1 MPKQWDIWHKA
12 TSREDS
18 FNIFPA
24 WRHEWY
30 LRHSGHTCMLQ
41 LHSQS
46 SCGLHNSGLLESR
59 QPLPSTPK
67 GSRSFAQ
74 ALQPWQRVKNPMFI
88 FLLCKKFG
96 QARLVWSQR
105 IHIQRLHQKCQ
116 LRRYKHQPY
125 AQPLCSSSHPRMD
138 VAHRHIKHEDCLH
151 VRKTPAWHCEF
162 APISIPFSPRCSS
175 QTPRAKTPLEV
186 ASVERD
192 SSKHLQAL
200 HGGCTRRIEAALAV
214 LGGDLSSIP
223 PVWQLR
229 ASIVWKFGGVGPS
242 ALATLLEKRGS
253 PQASPNT
260 VPR

>member
-1 MPKQWDIWHKA
+1 
-12 TSREDS
+12 
-18 FNIFPA
+18 
-24 WRHEWY
+24 
-30 LRHSGHTCMLQ
+30 
-41 LHSQS
+41 
-46 SCGLHNSGLLESR
+46 
-59 QPLPSTPK
+59 
-67 GSRSFAQ
+67 
-74 ALQPWQRVKNPMFI
+74 MFI

-138 VAHRHIKHEDCLH
+138 VAHRHIKARGLFACQE
-151 VRKTPAWHCEF
+151 TPAWHCEF

-200 HGGCTRRIEAALAV
+200 HGGCTRRIEAALGCTWGRFVINTTCVTAV
-214 LGGDLSSIP
+214 RFNCLEIRRRGAVCPGHIAREARKPTGLP
-223 PVWQLR
+223 KHR
-229 ASIVWKFGGVGPS
+229 
-242 ALATLLEKRGS
+242 ATLVSSKLI
-253 PQASPNT
+253 
-260 VPR
+260 